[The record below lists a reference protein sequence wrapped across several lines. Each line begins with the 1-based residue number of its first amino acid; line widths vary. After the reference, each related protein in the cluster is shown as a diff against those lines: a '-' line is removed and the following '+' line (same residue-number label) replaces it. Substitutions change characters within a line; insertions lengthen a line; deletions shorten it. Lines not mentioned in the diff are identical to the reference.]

1 MDTYGS
7 FVSSGLGQKVASIL
21 GLPQP
26 ATLRRHKIG
35 GHLTTG
41 AVLVGGHGSAP
52 VAAAVTEILGT
63 WGIAVATAP
72 STSVSA
78 AVVDLSDV
86 QGPQD
91 LETLRALLAPAL
103 KTMHSSGRVIVIGRP
118 PAAATTPA
126 QQAAS
131 RALEGIVRSVAK
143 EMRSGGTANLVHVEA
158 GGEANIEATL
168 RFLLSGRSAYVSG
181 QVIEVGAA
189 SGSAPVARPADWD
202 RPLAGK
208 VVVVTG
214 AARGI
219 GAKIATVMA
228 RDGATVVCVDMA
240 TAGEAL
246 SAVANAVGGT
256 ALQLDVTAPDA
267 GEKIAAHA
275 NTRHGGLDV
284 VVHNAGITRDKLLAN
299 TDAARW
305 ASVVDVNLLSVLRMN
320 ETLLG
325 PDGIRDGGHMVCVS
339 SIAGVAGN
347 RGQANYAAS
356 KAGVIGLVH
365 ALGASPELRGR
376 GITVNAV
383 APGFIET
390 EMTAKI
396 PFATREVGRRLNS
409 LAQGGLP
416 EDVAETIG
424 WLSWDA
430 NSTVTGNVIRVC
442 GQSLLGA

>member
-103 KTMHSSGRVIVIGRP
+103 KTMHSSGRVIVVGRP

-228 RDGATVVCVDMA
+228 RDGAAKVDRR
-240 TAGEAL
+240 GRQPGHGRRQVGRL
-246 SAVANAVGGT
+246 SRQRDAHRARAVGMR
-256 ALQLDVTAPDA
+256 DVQ
-267 GEKIAAHA
+267 
-275 NTRHGGLDV
+275 RSL
-284 VVHNAGITRDKLLAN
+284 
-299 TDAARW
+299 
-305 ASVVDVNLLSVLRMN
+305 M
-320 ETLLG
+320 
-325 PDGIRDGGHMVCVS
+325 RDG
-339 SIAGVAGN
+339 
-347 RGQANYAAS
+347 
-356 KAGVIGLVH
+356 
-365 ALGASPELRGR
+365 P
-376 GITVNAV
+376 
-383 APGFIET
+383 
-390 EMTAKI
+390 
-396 PFATREVGRRLNS
+396 ATRCDGPRCWGKDRGTRQHPARR
-409 LAQGGLP
+409 P
-416 EDVAETIG
+416 
-424 WLSWDA
+424 
-430 NSTVTGNVIRVC
+430 
-442 GQSLLGA
+442 